1 MPKLNKDSLEK
12 RFTCQYC
19 ESTFRTRQG
28 LSGHIQ
34 WKHKARQ
41 TLSVTDISNVIQ
53 KAKHLDSNLKKGGIL
68 LSTEKAR
75 IVARWA
81 SIMTMCEILKIK
93 INNQDFKNYIIASL
107 ARMYEYEELSEKLT
121 NIFRNLLEEYK

>member
-19 ESTFRTRQG
+19 GSTFRTRQG

-34 WKHKARQ
+34 WKHKVQR
-41 TLSVTDISNVIQ
+41 TLSMTDINGVIL
-53 KAKHLDSNLKKGGIL
+53 KAKHLEATLKKRGV
-68 LSTEKAR
+68 SQSAKKAQ

-81 SIMTMCEILKIK
+81 SVANMCDILNIN
-93 INNQDFKNYIIASL
+93 INNQDFKNYFIASL
-107 ARMYEYEELSEKLT
+107 ARMYENEELSEKL
-121 NIFRNLLEEYK
+121 ISSFRNLLEEYK